1 MSERKAYWPFFYR
14 PRFVFLSAF
23 GGCDADHE
31 NSLCPKKREGL
42 WITAKVRRRK
52 AADRGEYREA
62 AGAVAQAVALQ

>member
-1 MSERKAYWPFFYR
+1 
-14 PRFVFLSAF
+14 VFLSAF

-52 AADRGEYREA
+52 AADCGEYRQA
-62 AGAVAQAVALQ
+62 AGAVEKVVKLFYGQQ